1 MVDVALVLTDKHDVG
16 VNSEL
21 VIDIATRQVSCY
33 QTVGLEVIDHTYF
46 YRITGSFNQFDS
58 MRIVKRIIFCAF
70 IVEVIVMEERVQLH
84 VRRWYHLYGCFI
96 NPVFVIYKL
105 DAVIR
110 RFMVVAGLSAVTCIP
125 KRVTILV
132 LEVIAGH
139 AAKNKE
145 LGSIRLSRR
154 EVCTVNGIVRPI
166 PHESDVCFVRLEISG
181 YMTIAIGAPYMSGI
195 ADWRTIAYLTAQK
208 TNGDVRLF
216 EDTAGEDP
224 ENGNTTPVFY
234 SKYMLDIDDRIIR
247 IDEYFEGMTGYSEE
261 DAVGKMTQK
270 DLIPPE
276 DWAQYNAQVRDAF
289 MRTGD
294 IAYLRHRILRKD
306 GTIIEVIC
314 HGERYFDSSVREFR
328 STVLVFEV

>member
-1 MVDVALVLTDKHDVG
+1 MLEEEPSLAVG
-16 VNSEL
+16 
-21 VIDIATRQVSCY
+21 AK
-33 QTVGLEVIDHTYF
+33 
-46 YRITGSFNQFDS
+46 TG
-58 MRIVKRIIFCAF
+58 
-70 IVEVIVMEERVQLH
+70 
-84 VRRWYHLYGCFI
+84 G
-96 NPVFVIYKL
+96 
-105 DAVIR
+105 
-110 RFMVVAGLSAVTCIP
+110 
-125 KRVTILV
+125 
-132 LEVIAGH
+132 
-139 AAKNKE
+139 
-145 LGSIRLSRR
+145 
-154 EVCTVNGIVRPI
+154 
-166 PHESDVCFVRLEISG
+166 
-181 YMTIAIGAPYMSGI
+181 
-195 ADWRTIAYLTAQK
+195 
-208 TNGDVRLF
+208 GDVRLF